1 MKIFAYEVRAD
12 EIDAIKRM
20 AEKYQLTIDTTKEL
34 LTKET
39 LKQAEGYDAVSV
51 ISRSM
56 VNKEVLD
63 GLAKQN
69 ISYLATRCVGYDH
82 IDIAHAHKLGIKV
95 CNSLYP
101 PNSVADFIV
110 MLMLMALRNVK
121 LALMRAEIND
131 YSLAGLKGKEMKDL
145 TIGIIGTGRIGRTV
159 IKNLSGF
166 GCKIVAYDS
175 YIDEN
180 VKKYAQ
186 YVEMDELLQSS
197 DLISLHIPLTEENHH
212 MIGKEAIDKM
222 KDGVVLVNC
231 ARGGLMDTEA
241 LIEGIENKKIGA
253 LALDV
258 LENEEGIYH
267 FDKRLDIVKNK
278 NMAYLRQFP
287 NVVLTHHIAFFTD
300 AAVNS
305 MVEHAVEGLV
315 ALMQG
320 KQWKSEI
327 I

>member
-1 MKIFAYEVRAD
+1 MKIFAYEVRTD

-39 LKQAEGYDAVSV
+39 LKLAEGYGAVSV

-82 IDIAHAHKLGIKV
+82 IDIAHAHKLSIKV